1 MFGAKKQPPAVPP
14 PSPPP
19 KPFVRNFAAMEQDQV
34 IDLINACVHKHA
46 VTPVNVS
53 VSTETSGG
61 GTVGVFAF
69 VLFEHDD
76 PGASSQ

>member
-14 PSPPP
+14 SSPPP

-34 IDLINACVHKHA
+34 IDLINAYVHKHA

-69 VLFEHDD
+69 VLFEHDAAGS
-76 PGASSQ
+76 PSQ